1 MHKPTPISGFPEWL
15 PAQRLEE
22 QRFLD
27 TIRQVYELYG
37 YTSLET
43 SAVERVEVLQAKG
56 EVDKEI
62 YGLGRLRGQTNRW
75 ELALHFDLTV
85 PLARYV
91 AQNYGDL
98 TFPFKRYQ
106 IQKVWRGERPQEG
119 RFREFYQADVDVI
132 AEDRLPL
139 HFDAE
144 MPALIY
150 DLFQRLGIK
159 ALLRL
164 NNRKILKGYYEGLGL
179 AEERVPEVLREV
191 DKLEKISPDAVRRT
205 LEESGLDSALANRC
219 LELSTLKGTGTEV
232 FRQARALGVRHPVL
246 EEGLEELAFV
256 ATELSHLPADQ
267 VVFDLGIVR
276 GLDYYTGTIYET
288 TLPEH
293 PGLGSICSGGR
304 YENLASE
311 FINRKLP
318 GVGISIGLSRLLAYL
333 FGSGALAPT
342 RQTPTEVLVLWPSTE
357 LRQACRDIAVRLRD
371 AGIPTEIFHEPMA
384 LKKQIRYA
392 DRKGIPYVLFPHRW
406 TPEEDLVEIKQL
418 ASGEQEELPLETWC
432 DRHQRVCSTQCLER

>member
-1 MHKPTPISGFPEWL
+1 MPKPTPISGFPEWL

-22 QRFLD
+22 LRFLD
-27 TIRQVYELYG
+27 VIRQVYELYG
-37 YTSLET
+37 YTNLET
-43 SAVERVEVLQAKG
+43 SAVERVEVLEAKG
-56 EVDKEI
+56 EVEKEI
-62 YGLGRLRGQTNRW
+62 YALGRLKGAPGRW
-75 ELALHFDLTV
+75 ELGLHFDLTV

-91 AQNYGDL
+91 AQNYGNL
-98 TFPFKRYQ
+98 SFPFKRYQ

-144 MPALIY
+144 MPALIH
-150 DLFQRLGIK
+150 DLFRRLGIK
-159 ALLRL
+159 ALLRI
-164 NNRKILKGYYEGLGL
+164 NNRKVLRGYYEGLGIP
-179 AEERVPEVLREV
+179 EERIPDALREV
-191 DKLEKISPDAVRRT
+191 DKLEKIGAEAVVRA
-205 LEESGLDSALANRC
+205 LAEAGLDENLAARC
-219 LELSTLKGTGTEV
+219 LELSRLRGPGAEV
-232 FRQARALGVRHPVL
+232 VGAARALGVTNPLL

-256 ATELSHLPADQ
+256 ASELEHLPADE

-304 YENLASE
+304 YEDLASE

-318 GVGISIGLSRLLAYL
+318 GVGISIGLSRLMAHL
-333 FGSGALAPT
+333 FGSGSLAPT
-342 RQTPTEVLVLWPSTE
+342 RQTPTEVLVCWPAPE
-357 LRQACRDIAVRLRD
+357 LREACRAIARELRE
-371 AGIPTEIFHEPMA
+371 AGIPTEIFHEPQA

-392 DRKGIPYVLFPHRW
+392 DRKGIPHVLFPHAW
-406 TPEEDLVEIKQL
+406 TPGERRVEMKEL
-418 ASGEQEELPLETWC
+418 ATGAQEELPLPDWC
-432 DRHQRVCSTQCLER
+432 ARLQARS

>member
-1 MHKPTPISGFPEWL
+1 MHKPTPLSGFPEWL

-43 SAVERVEVLQAKG
+43 AAVERVEALQAKG

-62 YGLGRLRGQTNRW
+62 YGLGRLRGQAGNW

-106 IQKVWRGERPQEG
+106 IQKVWRGERPQVG

-132 AEDRLPL
+132 AEERLPL

-144 MPALIY
+144 MPALIH
-150 DLFQRLGIK
+150 DLFRRLGIR
-159 ALLRL
+159 ACLRI
-164 NNRKILKGYYEGLGL
+164 NNRKVLRGYYEGLGL
-179 AEERVPEVLREV
+179 PTEHLPDILREV
-191 DKLEKISPDAVRRT
+191 DKLEKTGAEAVLRA
-205 LEESGLDSALANRC
+205 LEGLGVDSGMAARC
-219 LELSTLKGTGTEV
+219 LDLSRLKGPGPEV
-232 FRQARALGVRHPVL
+232 VRQARALGIQHPLL

-256 ATELSHLPADQ
+256 AGELTHIPDDEL
-267 VVFDLGIVR
+267 VFDLGIVR

-311 FINRKLP
+311 FINRRLP
-318 GVGISIGLSRLLAYL
+318 GVGISIGLSRLMAHL
-333 FGSGALAPT
+333 FGSETLTPR
-342 RQTPTEVLVLWPSTE
+342 RQTPTEVLVVWPSPD
-357 LRQACRDIAVRLRD
+357 LRQACQSIARQLREV
-371 AGIPTEIFHEPMA
+371 GIPTEVYHEPQA
-384 LKKQIRYA
+384 LKKQVRYA
-392 DRKGIPYVLFPHRW
+392 DRKGIPYVLFPHAW
-406 TPEEDLVEIKQL
+406 TPEERRVEVKEL
-418 ASGEQEELPLETWC
+418 ASGSQCELPLDQWC
-432 DRHQRVCSTQCLER
+432 AGRTGRG

>member
-1 MHKPTPISGFPEWL
+1 MPKPAPISGFPEWL

-22 QRFLD
+22 LRFLD
-27 TIRQVYELYG
+27 TIRKVYELYG

-43 SAVERVEVLQAKG
+43 SAVERIEILEAKG

-62 YGLGRLRGQTNRW
+62 YALGRLRGEAGRW

-91 AQNYGDL
+91 AQNYGNL
-98 TFPFKRYQ
+98 SFPFKRYQ

-132 AEDRLPL
+132 AEDKLPL

-144 MPALIY
+144 MPALIH
-150 DLFQRLGIK
+150 DLFRRLGIR
-159 ALLRL
+159 ALLRI
-164 NNRKILKGYYEGLGL
+164 NNRKILRGYYEGLGIP
-179 AEERVPEVLREV
+179 EERTADLLREV
-191 DKLEKISPDAVRRT
+191 DKLEKIGPEAVLKA
-205 LEESGLDSALANRC
+205 LEGLGLERGLAGRC
-219 LELSTLKGTGTEV
+219 LELSHLRGPGEAV
-232 FRQARALGVRHPVL
+232 VREARALGVTHPLL

-256 ATELSHLPADQ
+256 AGELGHLPEDE

-293 PGLGSICSGGR
+293 PSLGSICSGGR

-318 GVGISIGLSRLLAYL
+318 GVGISIGLSRLMAYL
-333 FGSGALAPT
+333 FGAGALKPT
-342 RQTPTEVLVLWPSTE
+342 RQAPTEVLVCWPAPE
-357 LRQACRDIAVRLRD
+357 LREACRAVARQLRE
-371 AGIPTEIFHEPMA
+371 AGIPTEVYHEPQA
-384 LKKQIRYA
+384 LKKQVRYA
-392 DRKGIPYVLFPHRW
+392 DRKGIPFVLFPHPW
-406 TPEEDLVEIKQL
+406 TPEEGRVEIKEL
-418 ASGEQEELPLETWC
+418 ASGNQEELPLSAWC
-432 DRHQRVCSTQCLER
+432 ARRSGPQEP